1 MKILK
6 TSIGIPGKSNAFA
19 ISSKLGLAENI
30 IEDAKGRLSERDVNF
45 EDMLANLEQSRI
57 TIEIQKYKA
66 EIEDLKKKLTAKNE
80 RLDNSRD
87 EILRKANEE
96 AVQILKEAKDLAD
109 ETIRNFN
116 KYGQGQ
122 APMSKME
129 KERSRVRDKMSASEK
144 ALSMKKKETVEI
156 SIPVTTR
163 GIYHYQIYQ
172 TTEPKEA
179 YACDQSRYDV
189 SVEAFYNE
197 ADQFKTVTVVKN
209 QKGEKIDQITFLNRL
224 NKTNPSNQTAKSDS
238 KKKVK
243 TGDSG
248 TIWGYVLLLVSSMIC
263 FVILFYENQK
273 RRKGEIQDEA
283 E

>member
-1 MKILK
+1 MNIL
-6 TSIGIPGKSNAFA
+6 
-19 ISSKLGLAENI
+19 
-30 IEDAKGRLSERDVNF
+30 
-45 EDMLANLEQSRI
+45 
-57 TIEIQKYKA
+57 
-66 EIEDLKKKLTAKNE
+66 DLKKINIIMLSLLLFLSMQIPVFASENAAEVK
-80 RLDNSRD
+80 
-87 EILRKANEE
+87 IPV
-96 AVQILKEAKDLAD
+96 VQVVENEAKDQAEEFSYVLTTNQS
-109 ETIRNFN
+109 E
-116 KYGQGQ
+116 
-122 APMSKME
+122 APMPKGSKE
-129 KERSRVRDKMSASEK
+129 NQYCW
-144 ALSMKKKETVEI
+144 SMKKKETVEI

-224 NKTNPSNQTAKSDS
+224 NS

-243 TGDSG
+243 TGDNG
-248 TIWGYVLLLVSSMIC
+248 TIWGYVLLLVSSMMC
-263 FVILFYENQK
+263 FVILFYQNQK
-273 RRKGEIQDEA
+273 KRKGEIQDEA

>member
-1 MKILK
+1 M
-6 TSIGIPGKSNAFA
+6 
-19 ISSKLGLAENI
+19 
-30 IEDAKGRLSERDVNF
+30 
-45 EDMLANLEQSRI
+45 
-57 TIEIQKYKA
+57 
-66 EIEDLKKKLTAKNE
+66 
-80 RLDNSRD
+80 
-87 EILRKANEE
+87 
-96 AVQILKEAKDLAD
+96 
-109 ETIRNFN
+109 
-116 KYGQGQ
+116 
-122 APMSKME
+122 
-129 KERSRVRDKMSASEK
+129 
-144 ALSMKKKETVEI
+144 
-156 SIPVTTR
+156 
-163 GIYHYQIYQ
+163 
-172 TTEPKEA
+172 
-179 YACDQSRYDV
+179 